1 MRQQERQ
8 HGPAINRAVDG
19 TTVVMPVHLHRKVK
33 TSPYLQSLPAPTFPR
48 PDRCQAAA
56 GAAGCCRCRRLPD
69 LSFPVRSRE
78 RNPAALHS
86 SISRNS
92 RLLHSAGA
100 GTASPTLGTCSSR
113 KWSTPRRR
121 RRDRER
127 RTRKNNYF
135 CLLEFLK
142 FYKSSSS

>member
-8 HGPAINRAVDG
+8 HWPAINRAVDG

-33 TSPYLQSLPAPTFPR
+33 TSPYLQSPPAPTCPC
-48 PDRCQAAA
+48 PD
-56 GAAGCCRCRRLPD
+56 RCRRLPD

-78 RNPAALHS
+78 RNPGALHS

>member
-33 TSPYLQSLPAPTFPR
+33 TSPYLQSPPAPTCPR
-48 PDRCQAAA
+48 PD
-56 GAAGCCRCRRLPD
+56 RCRRLPD

-121 RRDRER
+121 RRDREK

-135 CLLEFLK
+135 CFLEFLK